1 MWSIKLGGT
10 FDRYIKNNVCF
21 PTWQAWRLII
31 KVHGRI
37 LLVLIL
43 LVFVALLA
51 VTDTT
56 RRWHRSIDERLS
68 SDARGIL
75 ARRDEVF
82 NRALMQPLGSL
93 RLLASMRVV
102 ARGNPA
108 EIAADLASWKENLP
122 DVAEVYVILP
132 DGRGVASSEEGLLES
147 VMAAYRDVQAGRASS
162 LAIPRI
168 VTQGGLPLALIG
180 VPLPGAAGG
189 AVIAAFKLHDM
200 LGPLLLRLPGAH
212 ARLLI
217 LDGQNRVL
225 ANGFDE
231 LETAADL
238 PAAAQVPH
246 ASALLE
252 ALGGQVL
259 ADGVLDGQYVIKG
272 EAYRYF
278 VSRMPSTAWM
288 IAYIQPEK
296 DLLAAYS
303 EAKYLGWVQLSVV
316 ILAALLLLAMMHR
329 LVLAPLQTLARGQA
343 AMRDGA
349 IPQPVEVPG
358 SGEFGA
364 MAESYNRLVANLTA
378 SEQRLRTIFDAFP
391 ESVVVFRLA
400 DSALLDVNQAFLN
413 KVGLSRDAVL
423 GRSGAE
429 IGLLPDESAATAH
442 RAALLEKGSLER
454 QVVRMRLPNGEER
467 WSMYSSRL
475 IEFDGVPA
483 SLSVTVDVTQLKV
496 AEAQVRQ
503 SEARFAALFQLAPVP
518 MSFTHERDQF
528 SHTHWNDAWYRAFGF
543 LPEQAEGRGG
553 DALGIW
559 VDPDQRRQLI
569 EGAANKGG
577 LHDFEVVLRRH
588 NGALRQHLLF
598 ADMVDTADGKAMIV
612 AYVDVTD
619 SRKAE
624 AELRASE
631 ETRHAIFNA
640 SPVAM
645 LVSDMACDFS
655 VVDANQAWLRQFQRT
670 LPEII
675 GRNGREINF
684 WVSETDRQHVL
695 AQIEQDGQVIDY
707 EAEFASGDGSRLLCR
722 VGARRVRVEDR
733 ELLLMLQED
742 ITLLR
747 QMERARQEA
756 EIKLRRFSFMVS
768 HANEAMFLNDNGITI
783 DCNDATLRMF
793 ESTRERFIGQS
804 PDTFSPPF
812 QPSGEASS
820 TLAMSRIKVVM
831 AGEPQRFEWVHTK
844 ADGTPFDAEV
854 TLSCFEEDGRPLIVG
869 VVRDITERKR
879 AEAEI
884 RELNATLEERVA
896 LRTSELAQAN
906 KDLGITLSNLQFAQ
920 DELLRTEKLAALGAL
935 VAGVAH
941 ELNTPIGNAVTVA
954 TTLVDEHR
962 QFSGKMAAG
971 LTRSALERFV
981 GMVGEAGQIVE
992 RNLYRAAE
1000 LIGSFKQLA
1009 VDQSSY
1015 QRRPF
1020 ELLEVVREISLAM
1033 APTIRRSPYQLI
1045 DDVPAGLVLDS
1056 YPGPLGQILMN
1067 LINNALIH
1075 AFAGRDSGHVRIAAE
1090 PAGPGWVVLTVSDDG
1105 CGIAVEDQK
1114 HIFDPFFTTRLGQG
1128 GSGLGLHIV
1137 FSLVVDLLGG
1147 RVDVL
1152 STPGQGARFIM
1163 RLPTVAPAG
1172 EQGKGNE
1179 HA

>member
-1 MWSIKLGGT
+1 MK
-10 FDRYIKNNVCF
+10 
-21 PTWQAWRLII
+21 PQAWRQTI
-31 KVHGRI
+31 KVHSRI

-51 VTDTT
+51 VTDTM

-68 SDARGIL
+68 SDAHGIL
-75 ARRDEVF
+75 ERRDDVF
-82 NRALMQPLGSL
+82 GRALRQPLGSL
-93 RLLASMRVV
+93 RLLASLRVV

-108 EIAADLASWKENLP
+108 EIAADLASWKANLP

-132 DGRGVASSEEGLLES
+132 DGRGVASGEGGVPDKVL
-147 VMAAYRDVQAGRASS
+147 AAYLGAQAGSAPS

-168 VTQGGLPLALIG
+168 ITLGERPLALIG
-180 VPLPGAAGG
+180 VPLPDAAGG

-200 LGPLLLRLPGAH
+200 LGPLLVRLPGAN

-217 LDGQNRVL
+217 LDDQNRVL
-225 ANGFDE
+225 VNGF
-231 LETAADL
+231 ADIADADGDL
-238 PAAAQVPH
+238 SLVRQVPH
-246 ASALLE
+246 AAALMATL
-252 ALGGQVL
+252 AGQ
-259 ADGVLDGQYVIKG
+259 AITGSVLDGQYI
-272 EAYRYF
+272 EQQQAYRYF
-278 VSRMPSTAWM
+278 VSRMRSTGWT

-303 EAKYLGWVQLSVV
+303 EAKYLGWAQLLVV
-316 ILAALLLLAMMHR
+316 ILAALLLVVMMHR
-329 LVLAPLQTLARGQA
+329 LVLRPLQTLARGQA

-349 IPQPVEVPG
+349 MPQQVEVPG
-358 SGEFGA
+358 SGEFSA

-378 SEQRLRTIFDAFP
+378 SEQRLRTIFEAFP
-391 ESVVVFRLA
+391 ESVVVFRLS

-413 KVGLSRDAVL
+413 KLGLSREQVL

-454 QVVRMRLPNGEER
+454 QVIRMQMPNGEER

-475 IEFDGVPA
+475 IDFDGVPA
-483 SLSVTVDVTQLKV
+483 SLSVTVDVTQLKL
-496 AEAQVRQ
+496 AEAQIRQ
-503 SEARFAALFQLAPVP
+503 SEARFAALFRLAPVP

-543 LPEQAEGRGG
+543 LPEEAEERGG

-559 VDPDQRRQLI
+559 IEPDQRRQLI
-569 EGAANKGG
+569 QGAANKGG
-577 LHDFEVVLRRH
+577 LHDFEVVLRRRD
-588 NGALRQHLLF
+588 GALRQHVLF

-619 SRKAE
+619 SRRVE

-631 ETRHAIFNA
+631 EVRHAIFNA

-645 LVSDMACDFS
+645 LVSDIASDFS

-670 LPEII
+670 LPEIV
-675 GRNGREINF
+675 GRNGRQINF
-684 WVSETDRQHVL
+684 WVNETDRQSVV
-695 AQIEQDGQVIDY
+695 AQIEQAGQVNDY
-707 EAEFASGDGSRLLCR
+707 EAEFVRGDGSHLLCR
-722 VGARRVRVEDR
+722 VGARRVQVEDR
-733 ELLLMLQED
+733 ELLVMLQED
-742 ITLLR
+742 ITALR
-747 QMERARQEA
+747 QIERARQEA
-756 EIKLRRFSFMVS
+756 EVKLRRFNFMVS
-768 HANEAMFLNDNGITI
+768 HANDAMFLNDNGITV
-783 DCNDATLRMF
+783 DCNEATLRVF
-793 ESTRERFIGQS
+793 ESTRERFIGCS
-804 PDTFSPPF
+804 PDIFSPQF
-812 QPSGEASS
+812 QPNGEASR
-820 TLAMSRIKVVM
+820 TLVMSRIKAVL
-831 AGEPQRFEWVHTK
+831 AGEAQRFEWVHTK

-896 LRTSELAQAN
+896 LRTCELAQAN
-906 KDLGITLSNLQFAQ
+906 KDLGITLSNLQLAQ
-920 DELLRTEKLAALGAL
+920 DELLRTEKLASLGAL
-935 VAGVAH
+935 VAGIAH

-954 TTLVDEHR
+954 TTLLDEHR
-962 QFSGKMAAG
+962 QFSGRIAAG

-981 GMVGEAGQIVE
+981 GVVGEAGQIVE

-1020 ELLEVVREISLAM
+1020 DLQEVVHEISLAM

-1075 AFAGRDSGHVRIAAE
+1075 AFAGRDSGQVRIAAE
-1090 PAGPGWVVLTVSDDG
+1090 AVEPGWVVLTVSDDG
-1105 CGIAVEDQK
+1105 RGIAAEEQK

-1147 RVDVL
+1147 RVDVV
-1152 STPGQGARFIM
+1152 SAPGQGARFIV
-1163 RLPTVAPAG
+1163 RLPTVAPTG